1 MKDLLNK
8 IFTRDR
14 IIIIVAIFLAVL
26 SIVLLFDQILMPWY
40 TKHGE
45 ALTVPNLI
53 AQRYET
59 AKDILEQ
66 QGLKAVKG
74 GEKYDA
80 NLPFGYVVEQ
90 NPSGNRLVKK
100 GRRVYLTIS
109 VGEKDVQVPN
119 LVGLSENNAK
129 EIIKSYSLRLG
140 QVDYQYVVNE
150 VADIVI
156 EQSPAKKSFIKINSE
171 IDLIVSLGEPKEN
184 ATMPFVIGKTIETVK
199 REIQKAGFRVG
210 RITYKI
216 SDEFLPQ
223 TVIQQS
229 INAGTITEHGAEVN
243 LMVTVLTLPE

>member
-1 MKDLLNK
+1 MKTLLKK

-14 IIIIVAIFLAVL
+14 IIIMVAIFMAIL
-26 SIVLLFDQILMPWY
+26 SLTLLFDQILMPWY

-53 AQRYET
+53 AQRYEA

-90 NPSGNRLVKK
+90 NPRSNRLVKK

-109 VGEKDVQVPN
+109 VGEKDIQVPS

-140 QVDYQYVVNE
+140 EVDYQYVVNE

-156 EQSPAKKSFIKINSE
+156 EQVPAEKAFVKINSE
-171 IDLIVSLGEPKEN
+171 VDLIVSLGEPKEN
-184 ATMPFVIGKTIETVK
+184 ATMPFVVGKTLETVK
-199 REIQKAGFRVG
+199 REVQKAGMRVG
-210 RITYKI
+210 QITYKI

-223 TVIQQS
+223 TVIKQS
-229 INAGTITEHGAEVN
+229 IDSGTIVEHGAKVN
-243 LMVTVLTLPE
+243 LIVTVLTLPE

>member
-1 MKDLLNK
+1 MKTLLNK

-14 IIIIVAIFLAVL
+14 IIIIGAIFMAVL
-26 SIVLLFDQILMPWY
+26 SLTLLFDQILMPWY

-74 GEKYDA
+74 GEKHDA

-90 NPSGNRLVKK
+90 NPRGNRLVKK

-109 VGEKDVQVPN
+109 VGEKDVQVPS

-140 QVDYQYVVNE
+140 EVDYQYVVNE

-156 EQSPAKKSFIKINSE
+156 EQSPAKKTFIKINSE
-171 IDLIVSLGEPKEN
+171 VDLIVSLGEPKEN
-184 ATMPFVIGKTIETVK
+184 ATMPSVMAKTLETAK
-199 REIQKAGFRVG
+199 KEIQKAGLQVG
-210 RITYKI
+210 RITYKL
-216 SDEFLPQ
+216 SEQFLPK
-223 TVIQQS
+223 TVIEQS
-229 INAGTITEHGAEVN
+229 IDAGTIIEHGTRVN